1 VFPPHHSLQP
11 TIAHI
16 TLRETNKTAC
26 TASGNGVDQ
35 VINPVMSAR
44 ISTKNHYSITYG
56 RVEVRAKLPRGD
68 WLWPAIWMLP
78 NSGTWPMSGEIDI
91 MEARG
96 NGPEYAAQGERR
108 LEVKQ
113 KDDQN

>member
-1 VFPPHHSLQP
+1 
-11 TIAHI
+11 
-16 TLRETNKTAC
+16 
-26 TASGNGVDQ
+26 
-35 VINPVMSAR
+35 MSAR

-96 NGPEYAAQGERR
+96 NGPEYAAQGECR